1 MVADLRLAPAAALSW
16 GCALLVTSV
25 PALSG
30 GVAALAW
37 VAVAVLCVVLL
48 LRSSRRMPT
57 EVQHARRARDA
68 DARRWRLRPG
78 ACRGLWR
85 RAVPSVAVALAGVAL
100 VSTACSG
107 LGHLRHPSALDQG
120 RPLPGV
126 AEATITGAP
135 RAAAGGFASNLPGSV
150 YPGSRVMVEATLD
163 AFETRTTTVA
173 ARAPVLVFVTTD
185 DPEALRI
192 GARLRVS
199 GSLTALAPGDSREF
213 LLFARGVPESIGGP
227 PWVLGWATT
236 VREEFQ
242 AITRGLPGDGA
253 DLLTGLTIGDDSRV
267 ADDLEDAMIVAGL
280 THLTAVSGANCAVI
294 VAAVMLVGGA
304 LGLGRR
310 TRIAVSIGVLA
321 LFVVLV
327 TPEPSV
333 LRAATMAVIVLVA
346 LALGR
351 PGAGVPPLCL
361 SVVVLLALDPWLA
374 RSAGFAL
381 SVLATA
387 GLLLLTR
394 PLARVASGFMPRWL
408 ALALSVPVAAQLAC
422 QPVLFLLAPQLTP
435 YTIPANVLAEPAAA
449 VVTVL
454 GLVVCLLAVVV
465 PPLAALLSWLPW
477 VAASW
482 IGAVARFFAGA
493 PFSVIEL
500 SDSTTAAIGAV
511 VVTVLLLVGLFTHRA
526 HPLVGRSA
534 AAGAATIVLLL
545 VAVLSGGAI
554 ARVTTVPND
563 WQLAACDIG
572 QGDAVLVR
580 SHDQIALVDVG
591 PDPDPL
597 AYCLRQL
604 GIDRIDLLVLTHYDR
619 DHVGGIDAVTGRVDR
634 ALIGPPDGAAD
645 QRIIGRLTEGG
656 AAVTDGRRGLSG
668 ALGDYRWDVLWP
680 REGAPLTGNDASVT
694 VLFTGP
700 IRMLF
705 LGDLGEQSQAAMAA
719 ANRIGALDVVK
730 VAHHGSADQSENLY
744 RDIRAVVGVISV
756 GADNSYGHP
765 TDRLLA
771 LLARVGTRAFRTDEC
786 GLVLISGTSA
796 TLSIWTEK
804 TVPP

>member
-1 MVADLRLAPAAALSW
+1 MTRGSAPDPEPALRADLRLAPAAVLAW
-16 GCALLVTSV
+16 ACALLVTAL

-30 GVAALAW
+30 ALSITAW
-37 VAVAVLCVVLL
+37 SATSILCLAVIGI
-48 LRSSRRMPT
+48 
-57 EVQHARRARDA
+57 RRARRHT
-68 DARRWRLRPG
+68 ARGNRPRARVGG
-78 ACRGLWR
+78 AWR
-85 RAVPSVAVALAGVAL
+85 RTGPAVAVALAGVAL
-100 VSTACSG
+100 VGTACFG
-107 LGHLRHPSALDQG
+107 LGHLRHPPALDQG
-120 RPLPGV
+120 RPLSGV
-126 AEATITGAP
+126 AELTATGVA
-135 RAAAGGFASNLPGSV
+135 RAAAGGFAPDVAGDV
-150 YPGSRVMVEATLD
+150 HPPSRVMVEATLD
-163 AFETRTTTVA
+163 AFETRSTSAA
-173 ARAPVLVFVTTD
+173 ARAPVLVFLTTD
-185 DPEALRI
+185 DPASLQIGERFRI
-192 GARLRVS
+192 P
-199 GSLTALAPGDSREF
+199 GSLTALPPGDSKEF
-213 LLFARGVPESIGGP
+213 LLFARGSPEHLAAPS
-227 PWVLGWATT
+227 WVIGWAGT
-236 VREEFQ
+236 VRAAFR
-242 AITRGLPGDGA
+242 ASTSHLPGDGA
-253 DLLTGLTIGDDSRV
+253 QLLTGLAIGDDTRV
-267 ADDLEDAMIVAGL
+267 ADDLGAAMVVAGL

-394 PLARVASGFMPRWL
+394 PLARAASRIVPRWL
-408 ALALSVPVAAQLAC
+408 ALALAVPVAAQLAC

-449 VVTVL
+449 VVSVL
-454 GLVVCLLAVVV
+454 GLVVCVLAVIV
-465 PPLAALLSWLPW
+465 PPLAAVVAWLPW
-477 VAASW
+477 VASSW

-493 PFSVIEL
+493 PFAVIEL
-500 SDSTTAAIGAV
+500 SDSVTAAIGAV
-511 VVTVLLLVGLFTHRA
+511 VVTALLLIGLFAYRA
-526 HPLVGRSA
+526 HPLLGRSA
-534 AAGAATIVLLL
+534 VAAAATLVLLL
-545 VAVLSGGAI
+545 VAVLSGSAI
-554 ARVTTVPND
+554 ARVVTVPGD

-580 SHDQIALVDVG
+580 SRTQIALVDVG

-597 AYCLRQL
+597 ADCLRQL

-619 DHVGGIDAVTGRVDR
+619 DHVGGLDAVLGRVDH
-634 ALIGPPDGAAD
+634 ALVGPTDGAGD
-645 QRIIGRLTEGG
+645 QRLLDRLRGGG
-656 AAVTDGRRGLSG
+656 AEVADGRRGLSG
-668 ALGDYRWDVLWP
+668 ELGDYRWDVLWP
-680 REGAPLTGNDASVT
+680 RDGSRITGNDASVT
-694 VLFTGP
+694 VLFSGP
-700 IRMLF
+700 LRMLF
-705 LGDLGEQSQAAMAA
+705 LGDLGEQGQAAMSA
-719 ANRIGALDVVK
+719 ANRIGGVDVVK

-744 RDIRAVVGVISV
+744 RDIRAAVGVISV
-756 GADNSYGHP
+756 GAGNSYGHP
-765 TDRLLA
+765 TERLLA
-771 LLARVGTRAFRTDEC
+771 ILARVGTPAFRTDQD

-796 TLSIWTEK
+796 SLSIWTEK